1 MESLIQIFRMN
12 ELTVETRIKIIK
24 SLGVAINNQ
33 LGGNFT
39 ESIVCELVIALDPAN
54 DIKESEHYKYFV

>member
-12 ELTVETRIKIIK
+12 ELTIATRIKIIK
-24 SLGVAINNQ
+24 ALGIAINNQ

-39 ESIVCELVIALDPAN
+39 EAIVCELIVALDPEN
-54 DIKESEHYKYFV
+54 DIKETEHYKYYV